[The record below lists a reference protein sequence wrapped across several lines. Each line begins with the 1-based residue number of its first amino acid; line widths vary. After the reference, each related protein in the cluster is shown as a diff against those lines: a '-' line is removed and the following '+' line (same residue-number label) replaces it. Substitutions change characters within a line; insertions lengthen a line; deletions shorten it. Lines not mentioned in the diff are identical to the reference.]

1 MAGAIVIGAG
11 PGLGA
16 ALARRFARESLPV
29 TLVARHPESLV
40 EISAQVVEIGA
51 RVLSLRASATDESEL
66 RAALDTSVAEFGP
79 PDLLVYNAAL
89 LRRDVPGELSSAQLL
104 DAYAVNVVGAM
115 TAATHLAPA
124 MAARGTGSIL
134 LTSGLPEPAA
144 AFTSLSL
151 GKAALRAL
159 ADVLAQQL
167 GPDGVHVAT
176 VTIRGSI
183 DQGTRYDPDQ
193 IADHYWLLHQQPR
206 DEWEL
211 DHQFTGKP

>member
-1 MAGAIVIGAG
+1 
-11 PGLGA
+11 
-16 ALARRFARESLPV
+16 V

-40 EISAQVVEIGA
+40 ETSAQVIGIGA
-51 RVLSLRASATDESEL
+51 RVLTRQASATDESEL
-66 RAALDTSVAEFGP
+66 RTALDTSLTEFGP

-89 LRRDVPGELSSAQLL
+89 RRRDAPGELSSAQLL

-124 MAARGTGSIL
+124 MTARRTGSIL
-134 LTSGLPEPAA
+134 FTSGRPEPA

-167 GPDGVHVAT
+167 GPDGIHVAT
-176 VTIRGSI
+176 VTIHGAI
-183 DQGTRYDPDQ
+183 DPGTRYDPDR
-193 IADHYWLLHQQPR
+193 IAEAYWLLHRQPR

-211 DHQFTGKP
+211 DHHFTGRP

>member
-1 MAGAIVIGAG
+1 
-11 PGLGA
+11 
-16 ALARRFARESLPV
+16 V

-40 EISAQVVEIGA
+40 ETSAQVIGIGA
-51 RVLSLRASATDESEL
+51 RVLTRQASATDESEL
-66 RAALDTSVAEFGP
+66 RTALDTSLTEFGP

-89 LRRDVPGELSSAQLL
+89 LRRDAPGELSSAQLL

-124 MAARGTGSIL
+124 MTARRTGSIL
-134 LTSGLPEPAA
+134 FTSGRPEPAA

-151 GKAALRAL
+151 GKAAQRAL

-167 GPDGVHVAT
+167 GPDGIHVAT
-176 VTIRGSI
+176 VTIHGPI
-183 DQGTRYDPDQ
+183 DPGTRYDPDR
-193 IADHYWLLHQQPR
+193 IAEAYWLLHRQPR

-211 DHQFTGKP
+211 DHHFTGRP

>member
-16 ALARRFARESLPV
+16 ALARRFARERLPV

-66 RAALDTSVAEFGP
+66 RAALDASVAEFGP

-134 LTSGLPEPAA
+134 LTSGLAEPAA

-159 ADVLAQQL
+159 AVVLAQQL

-176 VTIRGSI
+176 VTIRGPI
-183 DQGTRYDPDQ
+183 DPGTRFDPDQ
-193 IADHYWLLHQQPR
+193 IAECYWLLHQQPR